1 MMVEPAAS
9 EEWERLVVKVGKLA
23 LAVGSLEL
31 AVIYLICGIVGR
43 TEEEIGISTNADWC
57 KKLVEVAPKSWPDED
72 RANLKE
78 HVEKIRRLY
87 RRRNKLIHSAL
98 AVAVDDL
105 IPGVPAGSV
114 VDLRTFGIGF
124 TERVGNTWTLGV
136 VGERVDFEDIDRL
149 TAEVNE
155 ARVGLARYMRLAD
168 EIKHPARPFPMP
180 VLGKKL

>member
-1 MMVEPAAS
+1 MTVEPAAS

-31 AVIYLICGIVGR
+31 AVIYLFCGIVGR

-57 KKLVEVAPKSWPDED
+57 RKLIEVAPKSWPDEE

-136 VGERVDFEDIDRL
+136 VG
-149 TAEVNE
+149 
-155 ARVGLARYMRLAD
+155 
-168 EIKHPARPFPMP
+168 
-180 VLGKKL
+180 